1 MEVGMAE
8 IAVSQ
13 EMCTRCGACVAV
25 CTGRVYRRA
34 GEEERIEAAAPE
46 ECWSC
51 GQCVAVCPADAIQHS
66 AYPVEEC
73 PLVDAGAVPTVEGLV
88 AALRGRR
95 SLRMFRERPVER
107 WVVEELVEVG
117 RWAPSAGNGQPV
129 DWLAFDG
136 PAQIAALSGE
146 AVAALAQT
154 ARMVRNP
161 LLRPL
166 LALTLGAE
174 RVRGG
179 LEAADSFERLARE
192 RAQGEDP
199 IFFRAPVVLVA
210 HVPEEDYFGRDDAVY
225 AAYNVML
232 VASAAGL
239 GTCHVGYFMVALE
252 RSQKLRGMLGL
263 SEGRRV
269 EVVLTLGYPRYR
281 FRRMPVRRRQGVEW
295 KSRG

>member
-1 MEVGMAE
+1 
-8 IAVSQ
+8 
-13 EMCTRCGACVAV
+13 
-25 CTGRVYRRA
+25 VYRRV
-34 GEEERIEAAAPE
+34 GEGERVEAAAPE

-73 PLVDAGAVPTVEGLV
+73 PLVDAEALPSAEGLV
-88 AALRGRR
+88 AAWRGRR
-95 SLRMFRERPVER
+95 SLRVFRERPVER
-107 WVVEELVEVG
+107 RVVEELVEVG

-129 DWLAFDG
+129 DWLAFDA
-136 PAQIAALSGE
+136 PAQIAALSAE

-166 LALTLGAE
+166 LVLALGAE
-174 RVRGG
+174 KVRRAA
-179 LEAADSFERLARE
+179 EAADTFEQLARKH
-192 RAQGEDP
+192 AQGEDP

-232 VASAAGL
+232 AASAAGL
-239 GTCHVGYFMVALE
+239 GTCHIGYFVVALE
-252 RSQKLRGMLGL
+252 RSRKLRGMLGL
-263 SEGRRV
+263 PEGRRV

-281 FRRMPVRRRQGVEW
+281 FRRMPVRRKQGVEW
-295 KSRG
+295 K